1 MSWFD
6 DNAYVP
12 PSGNTGISGGG
23 IAHPG
28 TLLGFKT
35 YQDWVNAGSPGGG
48 GGMQPPPSGMPGG
61 VPLSSL
67 APGSAPAAPGTIG
80 QGLEQSPGFQFRLG
94 EGLKALERSA
104 AARGTLLTGGTLK
117 GLQRYAQDYAS
128 GEYGQRVNQ
137 LSNLAALGLN
147 AAGGAGNAAS
157 SYGQHAGD
165 LLTQAGN
172 AQAAGQ
178 VGAANAW
185 AGGISGGINNALQM
199 YYLSRM
205 FPGAGAVPGAPSTGP
220 IASGVPAGLP
230 GAQPPWIYQTPP
242 YFG

>member
-1 MSWFD
+1 MPQQRDNFVGGDDWFSQ
-6 DNAYVP
+6 NPYVP
-12 PSGNTGISGGG
+12 PTGNTGITG
-23 IAHPG
+23 
-28 TLLGFKT
+28 
-35 YQDWVNAGSPGGG
+35 
-48 GGMQPPPSGMPGG
+48 GMPGG
-61 VPLSSL
+61 IPLSSL
-67 APGSAPAAPGTIG
+67 APGGAPAAPGAIG

-157 SYGQHAGD
+157 SYGQSGGD

-205 FPGAGAVPGAPSTGP
+205 FPSAGGGGGGGWINTDINAVDRSVYPR
-220 IASGVPAGLP
+220 
-230 GAQPPWIYQTPP
+230 
-242 YFG
+242 

>member
-1 MSWFD
+1 MAFPLSSALTGLFAGGGGRPPSAQDWFAQ
-6 DNAYVP
+6 NPYVP
-12 PSGNTGISGGG
+12 PNGNTGV
-23 IAHPG
+23 
-28 TLLGFKT
+28 T
-35 YQDWVNAGSPGGG
+35 
-48 GGMQPPPSGMPGG
+48 GGMG
-61 VPLSSL
+61 VLPDGSL
-67 APGSAPAAPGTIG
+67 VPAAPGATAASGVIG

-137 LSNLAALGLN
+137 LQGLAALGLN
-147 AAGGAGNAAS
+147 AAGGAGSAGTA
-157 SYGQHAGD
+157 YGQSGGD
-165 LLTQAGN
+165 LLTQAAN

-185 AGGISGGINNALQM
+185 TGGINNAANQALQM

-205 FPGAGAVPGAPSTGP
+205 FPGAG
-220 IASGVPAGLP
+220 
-230 GAQPPWIYQTPP
+230 TPP
-242 YFG
+242 IMYGGAGPQMIPPGITPTMTTPIPR

>member
-1 MSWFD
+1 MPTWFD
-6 DNAYVP
+6 ENPYVP
-12 PSGNTGISGGG
+12 PSGNTGITGG
-23 IAHPG
+23 I
-28 TLLGFKT
+28 
-35 YQDWVNAGSPGGG
+35 
-48 GGMQPPPSGMPGG
+48 PGG

-67 APGSAPAAPGTIG
+67 APGAAAPAAPGVIG
-80 QGLEQSPGFQFRLG
+80 QGLEQTPGFQFRLG

-137 LSNLAALGLN
+137 LQGLAALGLN
-147 AAGGAGNAAS
+147 AAGGAGQAGSA
-157 SYGQHAGD
+157 YGQSAGD

-172 AQAAGQ
+172 AAAAGQ

-185 AGGISGGINNALQM
+185 TGGINNAANQALQM

-205 FPGAGAVPGAPSTGP
+205 FPGAGGTPNITAPPLTAVNRPIPIPGITANP
-220 IASGVPAGLP
+220 
-230 GAQPPWIYQTPP
+230 
-242 YFG
+242 FG